1 MRKTFLL
8 LAAALAVSA
17 VVVVTAGAT
26 STATPGVTAKSILL
40 EGTFPLSGP
49 ASGYAPIPGGMAA
62 YFSYV
67 NAHGGVNGRKIT
79 FKYEDDGYNPANT
92 VQITHKYVE
101 QDHAFA
107 LVGGLGTEPQTAVR
121 QYLNNN
127 KVPQLFVS
135 TGATTFDRDYSQYP
149 WTIGWQPDY
158 EAEGAIYGKYIVKNL
173 ASAKIG
179 VLYQNDDYG
188 QDYLRGLNAG
198 LTQQHQTQIVDSE
211 PYDLSATTPPAV
223 QVAKLKASGA
233 DTFVIFATPTP
244 TIQAYVIATKLGWTP
259 AHVITNSVSA
269 TDPFLTIAT
278 KSGSTITN
286 GTLTVNYLL
295 DPANPIYNKQPGMK
309 LYRQIMAKYDPKGN
323 ANDGLNLYGVAKA
336 WNVVQLLQS
345 LGKNPTRAGLMKAAR
360 NMSFTAKAAKG
371 KKANPNP
378 FALPGVDIVTK
389 GSDQFPISQV
399 TLVQYQNNTFKP
411 LGKLINGR

>member
-1 MRKTFLL
+1 M
-8 LAAALAVSA
+8 
-17 VVVVTAGAT
+17 TAGAQ
-26 STATPGVTAKSILL
+26 SSATPGVTAKAILL

-67 NAHGGVNGRKIT
+67 NAKGGVNGRKIN

-92 VQITHKYVE
+92 VQITHKFVE

-121 QYLNNN
+121 QYLNQN

-149 WTIGWQPDY
+149 WTLGWQPDY

-173 ASAKIG
+173 KTAKIG

-188 QDYLRGLNAG
+188 NDYLRGLKAG
-198 LTQQHQTQIVDSE
+198 LGGQHVTQIVDAE

-233 DTFVIFATPTP
+233 DTFIIFATPTP
-244 TIQAYVIATKLGWTP
+244 TIQAYVIATKLGWAP

-269 TDPFLTIAT
+269 TDPFLTIAE
-278 KSGSTITN
+278 KSGSDIVE
-286 GTLTVNYLL
+286 GSLSVNYLL
-295 DPANPIYNKQPGMK
+295 DPSNPIYNKQPGMK
-309 LYRQIMAKYDPKGN
+309 LYRAIMAKYAPKAN
-323 ANDGLNLYGVAKA
+323 ANDPLNLYGVAKA
-336 WNVVQLLQS
+336 WNTVQLLKS
-345 LGKNPTRAGLMKAAR
+345 LGKDPTRGALMNAAR
-360 NMSFTAKAAKG
+360 KMAFLPG
-371 KKANPNP
+371 KKNANP
-378 FALPGVDIVTK
+378 FLLPGVSTFTK
-389 GSDQFPISQV
+389 GAFQYPISQV
-399 TLVQYQNNTFKP
+399 TVVKYTNHTFQP
-411 LGKLINGR
+411 QGKLIPGRGALR

>member
-1 MRKTFLL
+1 MKKTFLL
-8 LAAALAVSA
+8 LAAVVAVSA
-17 VVVVTAGAT
+17 VVAVTAGAAP
-26 STATPGVTAKSILL
+26 TATPGVTAKTILL

-49 ASGYAPIPGGMAA
+49 ASGYAPIPGGMGA
-62 YFSYV
+62 YFSYA
-67 NAHGGVNGRKIT
+67 NAQGGVNGRKIIW
-79 FKYEDDGYNPANT
+79 KYQDDGYNPANT
-92 VQITHKYVE
+92 VQITHQFVE

-121 QYLNNN
+121 QYLNDA

-135 TGATTFDRDYSQYP
+135 TGATTFDRDFTTYP
-149 WTIGWQPDY
+149 WTLGWQPDY
-158 EAEGAIYGKYIVKNL
+158 EAEGAIYGKYVVKNL
-173 ASAKIG
+173 SSAKLG

-188 QDYLRGLNAG
+188 NDYLRGLKAG
-198 LTQQHQTQIVDSE
+198 LTLEHQGQIVDAE
-211 PYDLSATTPPAV
+211 PYDLSSATPPAV

-286 GTLTVNYLL
+286 GTITVNYLL
-295 DPANPIYNKQPGMK
+295 DPSNPIYNKTAGMK

-323 ANDGLNLYGVAKA
+323 ANDPLNLYGVAKA
-336 WNVVQLLQS
+336 WTAVQVLKAA
-345 LGKNPTRAGLMKAAR
+345 GKNLTRAGLMKAAR
-360 NMSFTAKAAKG
+360 NMAFTAKLKNAS
-371 KKANPNP
+371 P
-378 FALPGVDIVTK
+378 FTLPGVDIHTK
-389 GSDQFPISQV
+389 GNYQFPISQV
-399 TLVQYQNNTFKP
+399 TLVQYQNNVFQP
-411 LGKLINGR
+411 VGKLINGRGA

>member
-1 MRKTFLL
+1 MKRTFLFLAVAL
-8 LAAALAVSA
+8 LASAA
-17 VVVVTAGAT
+17 VVVSAGAAP
-26 STATPGVTAKSILL
+26 SAAPGVTAKSILL

-49 ASGYAPIPGGMAA
+49 ASGYAPIPSAMQA
-62 YFSYV
+62 YFAYV
-67 NAHGGVNGRKIT
+67 NSKGGVNGRKID
-79 FKYEDDGYNPANT
+79 FKFEDDGYNPATT
-92 VQITHKYVE
+92 VQLTHKFVE

-107 LVGGLGTEPQTAVR
+107 LVGGLGTEPQLPVR
-121 QYLNNN
+121 QYLNDN

-135 TGATTFDRDYSQYP
+135 TGATTFDRDWSQYP

-158 EAEGAIYGKYIVKNL
+158 EAEGAIYGKYVVKNL
-173 ASAKIG
+173 PSAKLG

-188 QDYLRGLNAG
+188 NDYLRGLKAG
-198 LTQQHQTQIVDSE
+198 LSALHQPQIVDAE
-211 PYDLSATTPPAV
+211 PYDLSSSPPAA

-244 TIQAYVIATKLGWTP
+244 TIQSYVIATKLGWTP

-269 TDPFLTIAT
+269 TDAFLTIAT

-309 LYRQIMAKYDPKGN
+309 LYRQIMAKYDSKGN
-323 ANDGLNLYGVAKA
+323 ANDGLNVYGMAKA
-336 WNVVQLLQS
+336 WNVVQLLAAA
-345 LGKNPTRAGLMKAAR
+345 GKNPTRAGLMKIAR
-360 NMSFTAKAAKG
+360 NMNYSAKA
-371 KKANPNP
+371 KKTNP
-378 FALPGVDIVTK
+378 FVLPGVDIITK

-411 LGKLINGR
+411 LGKLLNGRGA